1 MLGGNLILL
10 SWTNV
15 IQIEEEMSQM
25 AVMMMQA
32 VELEFIIQH
41 TKVLENFK
49 MVEWE
54 MPYF

>member
-25 AVMMMQA
+25 AVMIMQA
-32 VELEFIIQH
+32 VVLEFIIKN
-41 TKVLENFK
+41 TKVVENFK
-49 MVEWE
+49 MVE
-54 MPYF
+54 